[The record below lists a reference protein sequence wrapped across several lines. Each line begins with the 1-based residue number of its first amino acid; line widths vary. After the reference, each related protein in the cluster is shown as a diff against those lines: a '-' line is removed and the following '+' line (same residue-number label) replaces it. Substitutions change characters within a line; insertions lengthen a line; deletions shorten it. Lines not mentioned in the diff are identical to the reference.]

1 MKREKAIPAAVFGL
15 IFILALGI
23 WNYIL
28 IGKNNQGVSETSQA
42 SLPVLT
48 INTGG
53 KEINELHGYTE
64 SVDASLMRDSITPMK
79 EDKFQVFMKHG
90 NSSIEALDYKIYKEN
105 NRSALEKGVVAFQ
118 QKQSEAAADI
128 KVKSRLESGKTYL
141 LALSI
146 EEDGQTI
153 TYYTRIIYGTDLH
166 FAECLK
172 FAEEFH
178 DATLTE
184 GSSEYVKKYL
194 EVKDGTITNDLSFVD
209 ISSNQEAVCYASLKP
224 KTERMY
230 APVIK
235 EASSNVTSVEY
246 RFILSAENSKGIK
259 QYYQVKEY
267 FRIRY
272 SKDRM
277 YLLNYER
284 TQNAFFRYDALDR
297 ANNRILMGITQM
309 NPEELISRNSGRKAA
324 FVQENELWYY
334 DYKNASMTRVFSF
347 VGEDYRDSRNNYPQH
362 GIHVMEM
369 DKSGNIKFIVYGYM
383 NRGEHE
389 GKNGIGVYEFE
400 AESGKT
406 EEKAFIPVKI
416 QYENLKDEIE
426 KGAYLS
432 DSGKFYFELDGA
444 YYQVDLDSRESKT
457 IAKNISSGMVA
468 VSGTGMLAITENETA
483 IRIIDLENNKEHKI
497 RCEKGERIKP
507 VGFVKDDLVYGIADA
522 GDVKTRKDGS
532 IQFPMKKVAIADDK
546 NQEQAKFEKSGIY
559 VTDARVDGT
568 VVVLSPAR
576 RSGTGYK
583 SMKEDYIRYKDKT
596 EDKASLE
603 YGYTRDRLNQV
614 YLSFP
619 DYVYVQTVPKYLSSA
634 LSQTEKECGVS
645 FAVNEQRYKNAY
657 VYAGGSLKGTYT
669 DMAKAIKEAQKNA
682 GVVVNSSQL
691 YLWEKGVMKSYGKVA
706 NIPMVKAE
714 SKDETGIACVKMI
727 TDSEG
732 KDVTYG
738 QLKRS
743 KKDVYGMLYDSMDK
757 MAADYTGCKFEDVLY
772 CISKG
777 RPIIAKRANGTF
789 ILVMSYNNT
798 KIRYFDPLKEESV
811 QAERSSMEREF
822 KKAGSVFYS
831 YAK

>member
-1 MKREKAIPAAVFGL
+1 MKREKVISAAVFGL

-48 INTGG
+48 VNTGG
-53 KEINELHGYTE
+53 ANINELHGYTE
-64 SVDASLMRDSITPMK
+64 SVDVSLLRDTITPLQEDEFQIVMK
-79 EDKFQVFMKHG
+79 DG
-90 NSSIEALDYKIYKEN
+90 NSSIEALNYKIYKEN
-105 NRSALEKGVVAFQ
+105 NRSTLEKGVVSFQ
-118 QKQSEAAADI
+118 QTKKGTVADI
-128 KVKSRLESGKTYL
+128 KINSRLDSGKTYL
-141 LALSI
+141 LALTV
-146 EEDGQTI
+146 ENDGKSI

-166 FAECLK
+166 FSECLE
-172 FAEEFH
+172 FAKEFH
-178 DATLTE
+178 DATLAE

-194 EVKDGTITNDLSFVD
+194 EVKDGTTTNDLSSVD
-209 ISSNQEAVCYASLKP
+209 ITSSQEAVCYASLKP
-224 KTERMY
+224 KVERMY

-235 EASSNVTSVEY
+235 EASSNVTSLEY

-259 QYYQVKEY
+259 QYYQVSEY
-267 FRIRY
+267 FRVRY

-284 TQNAFFRYDALDR
+284 TQNAYFRYDSLDR
-297 ANNRILMGITQM
+297 SNNRILMGITQM
-309 NPEELISRNSGRKAA
+309 NPEELVSRNSGRKAA

-347 VGEDYRDSRNNYPQH
+347 VGEDYRESRNNYPQH

-389 GKNGIGVYEFE
+389 GKNGIGVYEYD
-400 AESGKT
+400 AESGKVD
-406 EEKAFIPVKI
+406 EKAFIPVKI

-432 DSGKFYFELDGA
+432 DSGNFYFELDGA
-444 YYQVDLDSRESKT
+444 YYQVDLDKRESKT
-457 IAKNISSGMVA
+457 IAENISNGIVA
-468 VSGTGMLAITENETA
+468 VSGTGILALTEDETTL
-483 IRIIDLENNKEHKI
+483 RVVDLENNKEHKI
-497 RCEKGERIKP
+497 SCEKGERMKP
-507 VGFVKDDLVYGIADA
+507 IGFVKEDLVYGIADA
-522 GDVKTRKDGS
+522 KDVKTKKDGS
-532 IQFPMKKVAIADDK
+532 LQFPMKKVVIADEK
-546 NQEQAKFEKSGIY
+546 NKELAKFEKSGTY

-568 VVVLSPAR
+568 VVVLSPAS
-576 RSGTGYK
+576 RSGSSYK

-596 EDKASLE
+596 EDKATLE
-603 YGYTRDRLNQV
+603 YGYSSDRLNQV

-619 DYVYVQTVPKYLSSA
+619 DYVYVQTVPKYLSSS
-634 LSQTEKECGVS
+634 LSQTDEECKVS
-645 FAVNEQRYKNAY
+645 FADNEQRYKNAY
-657 VYAGGSLKGTYT
+657 VYAGGSLTGTHT
-669 DMAKAIKEAQKNA
+669 DMAKAIKEAEKNA

-691 YLWEKGVMKSYGKVA
+691 YLWERGVTKSYGKVA
-706 NIPMVKAE
+706 NIPIIKAE
-714 SKDETGIACVKMI
+714 AKDETGIACVKMI

-743 KKDVYGMLYDSMDK
+743 KKDVFGMLYSSMDK

-777 RPIIAKRANGTF
+777 RPVIAKRANGTY
-789 ILVMSYNNT
+789 ILVISYNNT
-798 KIRYFDPLKEESV
+798 KIRYYDPLKEESI
-811 QAERSSMEREF
+811 QADRSSMEREF
-822 KKAGSVFYS
+822 KKAGNVFYS

>member
-23 WNYIL
+23 WNYVL

-48 INTGG
+48 VNTGG
-53 KEINELHGYTE
+53 EDINELHGFTE
-64 SVDASLMRDSITPMK
+64 TVDASLMRDSITPLK
-79 EDKFQVFMKHG
+79 EDQFQVFMKNG
-90 NSSIEALDYKIYKEN
+90 NSSIEALNYKIYKEN
-105 NRSALEKGVVAFQ
+105 NRSTLEKGVVSF
-118 QKQSEAAADI
+118 KQTKKGVEADI
-128 KVKSRLESGKTYL
+128 KLKSRLDSGKTYL
-141 LALSI
+141 LALTL
-146 EEDGQTI
+146 ENDGDSI

-166 FAECLK
+166 FTECLK
-172 FAEEFH
+172 FAKEFH
-178 DATLTE
+178 DATLSD
-184 GSSEYVKKYL
+184 GNSEYVKKYL
-194 EVKDGTITNDLSFVD
+194 EAKEGTTANDLSSVD

-224 KTERMY
+224 RLERMY

-235 EASSNVTSVEY
+235 EASSNVTSLEY

-259 QYYQVKEY
+259 QYYQVTEY
-267 FRIRY
+267 FRVRY

-284 TQNAFFRYDALDR
+284 TQNAYFRYDALDR
-297 ANNRILMGITQM
+297 SNNRILMGITQM
-309 NPEELISRNSGRKAA
+309 NPEELVSRNSGRKAA

-334 DYKNASMTRVFSF
+334 DYKNAAMTRVFSF
-347 VGEDYRDSRNNYPQH
+347 VGEDYRESRNNYPQH

-389 GKNGIGVYEFE
+389 GKNGIGVYEYD
-400 AESGKT
+400 ADSGKVD
-406 EEKAFIPVKI
+406 EKAFIPVKI

-457 IAKNISSGMVA
+457 IAKNISNGMVA
-468 VSGTGMLAITENETA
+468 VSGTGMLAVTENETT

-497 RCEKGERIKP
+497 SCEKGERIKP
-507 VGFVKDDLVYGIADA
+507 IGFVKEDLVYGVADA
-522 GDVKTRKDGS
+522 GDVKIKKDGS
-532 IQFPMKKVAIADDK
+532 LQFPMKKVSIVDEN
-546 NQEQAKFEKSGIY
+546 NQELAKFEKGGVY

-576 RSGTGYK
+576 RSGSGYK
-583 SMKEDYIRYKDKT
+583 TIKEDYIRYKDKT

-603 YGYTRDRLNQV
+603 YGYTSDRLNQV

-619 DYVYVQTVPKYLSSA
+619 DYVYVQTVPKYLSA
-634 LSQTEKECGVS
+634 AMSQTKKECS
-645 FAVNEQRYKNAY
+645 ITFAANDQRYKNAY

-669 DMAKAIKEAQKNA
+669 DMAQAVKEAEKNA

-706 NIPMVKAE
+706 NIPIVKAE
-714 SKDETGIACVKMI
+714 AKDETGIACVKMI

-777 RPIIAKRANGTF
+777 RPVIAKRANGTY
-789 ILVMSYNNT
+789 ILVISYNNT
-798 KIRYFDPLKEESV
+798 KIRYYDPLKEESV
-811 QAERSSMEREF
+811 QADRSSMEKEF